1 MAEKG
6 SSFNPSQILDFLSSI
21 QPKYREKEEQDAD

>member
-6 SSFNPSQILDFLSSI
+6 SSYDPSPILDFLSSI
-21 QPKYREKEEQDAD
+21 QSKYRQKEEQDAD